1 MCNNYSQ
8 IPWCQPSSLSLQSF
22 DPWSF
27 KTIAIILL
35 RCSLSELEPRETR
48 STDCTKPGKN
58 SVNIYIH
65 ITTLA
70 PKKKITPQKLTY
82 IFVRNQ
88 GKDFLSYTE
97 RCIAGTTQF
106 CQGTFSYP
114 SLRSL
119 RTMDIFF
126 LRERKQK
133 FNMASFVNKYCVS

>member
-70 PKKKITPQKLTY
+70 PKKKKSHPKNLL
-82 IFVRNQ
+82 IF
-88 GKDFLSYTE
+88 
-97 RCIAGTTQF
+97 
-106 CQGTFSYP
+106 
-114 SLRSL
+114 
-119 RTMDIFF
+119 
-126 LRERKQK
+126 
-133 FNMASFVNKYCVS
+133 SFVIKEKTFCPTLNAALLAPLNSVREHFRTLL